1 MDEFL
6 SREPAV
12 LRILEMAEKA
22 SRSQA
27 SVLLTGES
35 GTGKNRLASFIH
47 SHGSRSGGP
56 FVDVACANL
65 PGELLE
71 SELFGHERGAFTG
84 AHEVRPGR
92 FEQAEGGTLYL
103 DEIHELDRGI
113 QAKLLRVLEEK
124 RFERLGGNLT
134 LSADVRIIASTRHD
148 PDRLVEEGLLR
159 DDLFY
164 RLNVVRLHLPPLR
177 ERSNDLEILAAAFLR
192 SAVERHGLPPRRLSA
207 EALDRL
213 RRYAWPGNL
222 RELAHAVESAAVLAA
237 GEEIQISELPRDLSL
252 ASPAMLRSV
261 AASGLSLAEV
271 ESAYIDEILRRTGG
285 NKSEAARIL
294 GIHRKTLHEKLRAR
308 AGRP

>member
-12 LRILEMAEKA
+12 LRVVEMAEKA

-35 GTGKNRLASFIH
+35 GTGKNLLAGFIH
-47 SHGSRSGGP
+47 RRGPRAGGP
-56 FVDVACANL
+56 FVAVACANL

-92 FEQAEGGTLYL
+92 FEQASGGTLYL
-103 DEIHELDRGI
+103 DEIHELDPGI

-124 RFERLGGNLT
+124 RFERLGGNDT
-134 LSADVRIIASTRHD
+134 LSVDVRIIASTRHD
-148 PDRLVEEGLLR
+148 PERLVEEGRLR
-159 DDLFY
+159 EDLFY

-177 ERSNDLEILAAAFLR
+177 ERPNDLDLLAVAFLR
-192 SAVERHGLPPRRLSA
+192 SAVERHGLPPRRLSS
-207 EALDRL
+207 EALDRV

-222 RELAHAVESAAVLAA
+222 RELAHAVEAGAVLAA
-237 GEEIQISELPRDLSL
+237 GEEIELSDLPPDLSL
-252 ASPAMLRSV
+252 ASPNMLRSA

-308 AGRP
+308 AGRA